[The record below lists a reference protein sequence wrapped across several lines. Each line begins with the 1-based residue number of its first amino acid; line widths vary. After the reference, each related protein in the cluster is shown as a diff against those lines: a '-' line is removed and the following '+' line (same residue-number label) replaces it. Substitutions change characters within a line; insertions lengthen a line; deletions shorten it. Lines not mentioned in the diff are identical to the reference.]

1 MAKENEKEIEN
12 KADKATEAEVKPKKA
27 ETSIESAETEEK
39 KVDEL
44 SKADIA
50 PDEAI
55 STKKMSRDVKAKGR
69 GKKRKGV
76 RQVSS
81 GRAYVHASY
90 NNTIVTLTDQNGNVL
105 AWSSAGVVGFKGP
118 KKSTPYAAGVIVKDA
133 VEKVRPTGLREVNA
147 FVSGIGSGREAAVRS
162 LHANGI
168 NVMTIKD
175 VTPIPHNG
183 CRPPK
188 PRRI

>member
-1 MAKENEKEIEN
+1 M
-12 KADKATEAEVKPKKA
+12 
-27 ETSIESAETEEK
+27 TEEK
-39 KVDEL
+39 IQPAVPAAE
-44 SKADIA
+44 KAA
-50 PDEAI
+50 KAGEALKP
-55 STKKMSRDVKAKGR
+55 SAAAARPRKKKAI
-69 GKKRKGV
+69 

-90 NNTIVTLTDQNGNVL
+90 NNTIVTLTDASGNVL
-105 AWSSAGVVGFKGP
+105 SWSSAGVVGFKGP

-133 VEKVRPTGLREVNA
+133 CDKARDSGLKEVNA
-147 FVSGIGSGREAAVRS
+147 FVTGIGSGREAAVRA

-168 NVMTIKD
+168 NVMAIKD

-183 CRPPK
+183 CRAPK